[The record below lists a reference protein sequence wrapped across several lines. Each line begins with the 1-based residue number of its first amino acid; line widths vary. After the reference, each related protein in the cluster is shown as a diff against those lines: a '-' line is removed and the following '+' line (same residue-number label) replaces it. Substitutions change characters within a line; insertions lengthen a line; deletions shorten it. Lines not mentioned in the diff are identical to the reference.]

1 MWFFLVG
8 CLQQE
13 SDPVQPEQPPEVQE
27 AVTSTVASTVE
38 AVPDAPAE
46 EPASEP
52 EIAPE
57 RERLLSLLGAL
68 PPESLGEVAAYA
80 PDGGDEAGLAVPLLK
95 PVTVAGVPC
104 TGTLM
109 LEDAGAGGCKLS
121 ADHSF
126 GELTLR
132 RGAQVGFWWEQGGLQ
147 RLTFFDV
154 EPPQE
159 RIAFEGV
166 LCMNAATLHA
176 TGHVQRCVLAK
187 ERRVDGVLV
196 PQGAEILL
204 NASGELHGVVLYEPA
219 KLDGRAHKPGTVL
232 FQDGSLKDVLVGQF

>member
-13 SDPVQPEQPPEVQE
+13 SDPVQTDPSPELPEP
-27 AVTSTVASTVE
+27 VASTVE
-38 AVPDAPAE
+38 EVPDVPVD
-46 EPASEP
+46 EPATGS

-57 RERLLSLLGAL
+57 RQRLLSLLDSL
-68 PPESLGEVAAYA
+68 PPESLGQVAAYA
-80 PDGGDEAGLAVPLLK
+80 PGGGTEAGLAVPLLQ
-95 PVTVAGVPC
+95 PVTVAGFPC
-104 TGTLM
+104 TGTLL

-121 ADHSF
+121 ADHAF

-132 RGAQVGFWWEQGGLQ
+132 RGAQVGFWWEQGRIQ
-147 RLTFFDV
+147 RFTFFDV

-187 ERRVDGVLV
+187 KRGVDGVVV
-196 PQGAEILL
+196 PKGAEIML
-204 NASGELHGVVLYEPA
+204 NDVGELTGVVLYEPTL
-219 KLDGRAHKPGTVL
+219 LDGRQHQPGTVL
-232 FQDGSLKDVLVGQF
+232 FQDGTLADVLVGQF

>member
-1 MWFFLVG
+1 MTSTA
-8 CLQQE
+8 E
-13 SDPVQPEQPPEVQE
+13 PIPEVPDL
-27 AVTSTVASTVE
+27 
-38 AVPDAPAE
+38 VPAQ
-46 EPASEP
+46 EP

-57 RERLLSLLGAL
+57 REALLSLLRSL
-68 PPESLGEVAAYA
+68 PPGSLGEPAAYA
-80 PDGGDEAGLAVPLLK
+80 PDGGTEAGLALPLLK

-104 TGTLM
+104 TGTLL

-132 RGAQVGFWWEQGGLQ
+132 RGAQVGFWWEQGQLQ
-147 RLTFFDV
+147 RFTFFDV

-176 TGHVQRCVLAK
+176 TGHVKRCVLAK
-187 ERRVDGVLV
+187 KRGVDGVVV
-196 PQGAEILL
+196 PKSAEIML
-204 NASGELHGVVLYEPA
+204 NDAGELTGVVLYEPA
-219 KLDGRAHKPGTVL
+219 LLDGRQHQPGTVL
-232 FQDGSLKDVLVGQF
+232 FRDGTLADVLVGQF